1 VVNTQYAIRY
11 TQYKKSK
18 GQVIL
23 EYILLALC
31 LCVIALRSTYTES
44 PAAQSTT
51 PANISDN
58 FYSLSVSA
66 VLFLSFVLWFIC
78 GFCSRRFLY
87 RFTAIEIGLCL
98 FCIAAV
104 TAGFAASN
112 KRAAITDAICLIAPV
127 LMAVLLVQILD
138 SHSKIKL
145 VLVVIAALGVVS
157 AYQSAEQFFV
167 SNQAMIA
174 QYEQAPQ
181 TILEPFGI
189 QSGSFQ
195 QFLFEHRLYSRDVRG
210 FFTTGNSAG
219 SFAILASFAAVA
231 LFIDKLKNRRQ
242 SPTFSSLPSLITCGV
257 AVAVIVFGLII
268 TRSKGAIIASLIAAA
283 IFVASLY
290 LGNWL
295 KMHKRA
301 VLLVCLLFFIVA
313 SCAVVAYGLAH
324 NRLPG
329 GNSMLVRWQYWHAAA
344 KMYADH
350 WLTGVGPGNF
360 AHFYTHYKPAAA
372 AESVADPHNFLLSIL
387 TQYGPLG
394 LVGFLALISVPLRR
408 LTSPSLADESR
419 VTSHE
424 SRKSQPSFRTLA
436 ITYLTVVSAAL
447 LLIRP
452 IIMPLTTGDT
462 LDAIIYAIF
471 TLYVAPVLA
480 FAVGFWL
487 LSANEKQ
494 MHHTTRNTQYAI
506 RNTSITAAALFCAIF
521 GLLLHNLIDFA
532 IFEPG
537 VFTAF
542 WAIIACIIALD
553 FQQNSRPA
561 SVLKPPL
568 FARMILAAA
577 GLVLIWGYFNYA
589 LAPVAKTSARIQ
601 QATRQGQQF
610 EYAHQLLDQAAEQD
624 RLDPTAPNLNGRL
637 YLQHYNDLL
646 PRLAPLLPSEEGK
659 GAEART
665 LNAQPDLL
673 KKAEACFLAAIARDK
688 ADFKNYEKLSDVYT
702 LLAKTKA
709 VQEKIDWLNYALDCL
724 WSAVERYPGS
734 SGLRVELAEIAEQLG
749 KTDVAIAQ
757 YEEAV
762 EIEDAYRNQFK
773 IMYPGR
779 EIFSRLGEEKYNFVK
794 QRIKFLTGQSTP

>member
-1 VVNTQYAIRY
+1 MG
-11 TQYKKSK
+11 KKPFDSSLSKSK

-31 LCVIALRSTYTES
+31 LCVIALRTTYTEG

-51 PANISDN
+51 PTNINDN
-58 FYSLSVSA
+58 LYSLSVSA
-66 VLFLSFVLWFIC
+66 VLFFSFVFWFIY
-78 GFCSRRFLY
+78 GFCSKRFLY

-104 TAGFAASN
+104 IAAFAASN
-112 KRAAITDAICLIAPV
+112 KRAAITGAVCLIAPV

-138 SHSKIKL
+138 SQSKIKL

-157 AYQSAEQFFV
+157 AYQCVEQFFV
-167 SNQAMIA
+167 SNQAIIA
-174 QYEQAPQ
+174 QYELAPQ
-181 TILEPFGI
+181 TILEPLGI

-195 QFLFEHRLYSRDVRG
+195 QFLFEHRLHSRDVRG

-231 LFIDKLKNRRQ
+231 LFIDKFKNRQ
-242 SPTFSSLPSLITCGV
+242 SQPSGPLSLITCGV
-257 AVAVIVFGLII
+257 AVAVVVFGLII
-268 TRSKGAIIASLIAAA
+268 TRSKGATIASLIAAA
-283 IFVASLY
+283 MFVAFLY

-295 KMHKRA
+295 KMHKKA
-301 VLLVCLLFFIVA
+301 ILLVCLLFFIA
-313 SCAVVAYGLAH
+313 AGCAVVTYGLTYD
-324 NRLPG
+324 RLPG
-329 GNSMLVRWQYWHAAA
+329 GNSMLVRWQYWYASA

-372 AESVADPHNFLLSIL
+372 MESVADPHNFLLSVL

-394 LVGFLALISVPLRR
+394 LVGFLAILFIPLWKSFPNQAPF
-408 LTSPSLADESR
+408 SPQLQ
-419 VTSHE
+419 
-424 SRKSQPSFRTLA
+424 SQLSFRTLA
-436 ITYLTVVSAAL
+436 ITYLILISASL

-452 IIMPLTTGDT
+452 LIMRTPLGNTFEVA
-462 LDAIIYAIF
+462 LYLMF
-471 TLYVAPVLA
+471 TLYVAPVIA

-487 LSANEKQ
+487 LTAR
-494 MHHTTRNTQYAI
+494 TTAHQSQGTYI
-506 RNTSITAAALFCAIF
+506 SAALFCAAL

-542 WAIIACIIALD
+542 WAIAACLIALD
-553 FQQNSRPA
+553 IRQNSRPGF
-561 SVLKPPL
+561 VIKPPL
-568 FARMILAAA
+568 PARIILAAA

-589 LAPVAKTSARIQ
+589 LVPMAKTSARIQ
-601 QATRQGQQF
+601 QAIRQGQQF

-624 RLDPTAPNLNGRL
+624 RLDPTALNLNGRL
-637 YLQHYNDLL
+637 YLQHYNET
-646 PRLAPLLPSEEGK
+646 P
-659 GAEART
+659 
-665 LNAQPDLL
+665 NAQPALL

-688 ADFKNYEKLSDVYT
+688 ADFKNYQKLSEVYS
-702 LLAKTKA
+702 LLAKTEA
-709 VQEKIDWLNYALDCL
+709 VQEKNNWLNKSLDSL

-734 SGLRVELAEIAEQLG
+734 SQLRIEMAEVAEQLD
-749 KTDVAIAQ
+749 KTDIAVAQ
-757 YEEAV
+757 YKKAV

-773 IMYPGR
+773 TMYPGR
-779 EIFSRLGEEKYNFVK
+779 EIFSRLGEEKYQFAK
-794 QRIKFLTGQSTP
+794 QRIKYLSERLTP